1 MADKKKKQIKIDYDE
16 GMRRMGLAPAQEF
29 KFSTFEN
36 LLDTEDFERF
46 NESFMDA
53 REKMVDILVNYQPA
67 ALKRRTL
74 TAMIAYDL
82 TKTLMDELMTRKYKM
97 LEQLQASQA

>member
-1 MADKKKKQIKIDYDE
+1 MADKKKQIKIDYDE

-29 KFSTFEN
+29 KFSTFEH

-74 TAMIAYDL
+74 AAMIAYDL
-82 TKTLMDELMTRKYKM
+82 TKTLMDELMARKYKM